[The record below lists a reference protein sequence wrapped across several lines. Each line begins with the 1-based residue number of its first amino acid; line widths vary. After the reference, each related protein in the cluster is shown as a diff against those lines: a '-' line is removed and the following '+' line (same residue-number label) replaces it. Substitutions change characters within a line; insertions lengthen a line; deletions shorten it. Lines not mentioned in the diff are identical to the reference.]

1 MYALQI
7 LQPGMNDFSDLIDMA
22 ARWLEMPI
30 VSQIGTA
37 LFAIVVG
44 LFVIRA
50 LQKLAVRSIS
60 ETGLRYRIRKFI
72 GFAGY
77 VVLALV
83 LFSMLSGRLGQMSVI
98 FGVAGAGIAFS
109 LQEVIASIAG
119 WIAVS
124 FGGFYR
130 PGDRVQ
136 LGGITGDV
144 IDIGM
149 LRTTLMETGDWVNG
163 DLYNG
168 RIVRVANSFVFKA
181 PVYNYSAD
189 FSFLWDEFKVPVKYG
204 SDWKLAQSLIE
215 AAVAEHVTDFEK
227 SSSQAWKVMVGKYLI
242 EEARTKPMVTLVAN
256 DNWIEF
262 TVRYVVDFRRR
273 RATKDAIMRS
283 LLTAFETNADK
294 IGFGSTTVELV
305 GLPPVTID
313 PGKD

>member
-1 MYALQI
+1 
-7 LQPGMNDFSDLIDMA
+7 MNDFIAGAKLWLGTPVIAQTGTAVIAAIIGLIAIRFLQSLA
-22 ARWLEMPI
+22 AR
-30 VSQIGTA
+30 
-37 LFAIVVG
+37 
-44 LFVIRA
+44 
-50 LQKLAVRSIS
+50 SIA
-60 ETGLRYRIRKFI
+60 ETSMRYRIRKFI

-77 VVLALV
+77 IILALA
-83 LFSMLSGRLGQMSVI
+83 LFSMFSGKLGQLSVI

-119 WIAVS
+119 WIAIS

-149 LRTTLMETGDWVNG
+149 LRTTLMEVGDWVKG

-181 PVYNYSAD
+181 PVYNYSGD
-189 FSFLWDEFKVPVKYG
+189 FSFLWDEFTVPVKYG
-204 SDWKLAQSLIE
+204 SDWRLAQSLIE
-215 AAVAEHVTDFEK
+215 ASVSEHVSEFQSTSAK
-227 SSSQAWKVMVGKYLI
+227 AWHAMVKKYLI
-242 EEARTKPMVTLVAN
+242 EEAITAPMVTLVAN

-262 TVRYVVDFRRR
+262 TARYVVDFRRR

-283 LLTAFETNADK
+283 LLTAFEANAGK
-294 IGFGSTTVELV
+294 VGFGSTTVELV
-305 GLPPVTID
+305 GIPPVVIK
-313 PGKD
+313 PEAV